1 MADSLFN
8 ILTSKN
14 FDEPPE
20 VASIKKYVLDNYKSD
35 VTVLVRDKEII
46 VTASSA
52 ALANTLRL
60 CSPDIKRRCQLNKRL
75 VFRIG

>member
-1 MADSLFN
+1 MADSLFS

-20 VASIKKYVLDNYKSD
+20 VASIKKYVSDNYKCE
-35 VTVLVRDKEII
+35 VTVLVRDKEI
-46 VTASSA
+46 VVSASSA

-60 CSPDIKRRCQLNKRL
+60 CGPDMKRRCQLNKRL

>member
-1 MADSLFN
+1 MDSLFS
-8 ILTSKN
+8 ILGNKN

-20 VASIKKYVLDNYKSD
+20 SASIKKFVNDEYQTD
-35 VTVLVRDKEII
+35 VTVLVRDKDVV
-46 VTASSA
+46 VTCKSA

-60 CSPDIKRRCQLNKRL
+60 GSPELKRRCQLTKRL

>member
-1 MADSLFN
+1 MADSLFS

-20 VASIKKYVLDNYKSD
+20 VASIKKYVLDNYKCD
-35 VTVLVRDKEII
+35 VVVLVRDKDIV

-60 CSPDIKRRCQLNKRL
+60 CSPDMKRRCQLNKRL